1 MGARIFFF
9 AIALCLIAVGVWA
22 NHHDEKLRANAVQIN
37 AGDPSDLVLELLGDP
52 SSEGQC
58 GSFTAVPRDCT
69 EEYVYRYWFSVFRP
83 QYEVVWFDRSGK
95 VLGGQHV
102 QSP

>member
-9 AIALCLIAVGVWA
+9 AIALCLIAAGVWA
-22 NHHDEKLRANAVQIN
+22 YHHDEKLRANAVQIN
-37 AGDPSDLVLELLGDP
+37 TGDSNDLVRELLGEP

-58 GSFTAVPRDCT
+58 GSLTAVPHDCS

-83 QYEVVWFDRSGK
+83 QYEVVWFDSSGK